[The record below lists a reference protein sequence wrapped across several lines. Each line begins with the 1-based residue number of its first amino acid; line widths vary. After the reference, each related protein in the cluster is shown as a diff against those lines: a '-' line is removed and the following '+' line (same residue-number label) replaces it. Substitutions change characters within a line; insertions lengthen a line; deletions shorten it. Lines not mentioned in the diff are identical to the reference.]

1 MESYIKWV
9 GVSDASTAHE
19 TTGHNPI
26 QGSRLLQH
34 STNKTLQHLLTILIS
49 TILYTYFYH
58 LKKIWWHLLH
68 FTIGDWVSHLLFSDN
83 KERPQRPVT
92 FDKFDH
98 IDEETWPDQHF
109 EFFLQFLTIF
119 FNVGNFD
126 IFCLNLFDNFDN
138 YWIFLTI
145 VDNCWQFF

>member
-1 MESYIKWV
+1 MGGGQRCKHCSWNHRPQSHPGQQAI
-9 GVSDASTAHE
+9 
-19 TTGHNPI
+19 TTLYK
-26 QGSRLLQH
+26 QDS
-34 STNKTLQHLLTILIS
+34 STILIS

-109 EFFLQFLTIF
+109 EFFTI
-119 FNVGNFD
+119 
-126 IFCLNLFDNFDN
+126 FDNFFQCWQFWHFLFKSFWQFWQLLNFFDN
-138 YWIFLTI
+138 F
-145 VDNCWQFF
+145 DNCWQFF